1 MITTINGYLNRKNV
15 SFELK
20 ERVRKYL
27 EFICKKQNKDMKENE
42 IIHKL
47 NKTLKKEVML
57 EVYGKILMK
66 IPKFKENFSP
76 ETLENLVFFM
86 RPQTYS
92 PDEYVY
98 KVIYYKFN

>member
-1 MITTINGYLNRKNV
+1 M

-27 EFICKKQNKDMKENE
+27 EFICKKQNNDKKENE

-47 NKTLKKEVML
+47 NKALKKEVML
-57 EVYGKILMK
+57 EAYGKILLK
-66 IPKFKENFSP
+66 TKFKDNFSM

-92 PDEYVY
+92 PEEYVY
-98 KVIYYKFN
+98 KVYFFFIFFKKRQN